1 MKLQHDNEEE
11 YSGLSVR
18 MPVIILGASLAIF
31 FILALVL
38 ATNSKKKP
46 HAQAAYAPVADT
58 AEQPQPEQNV
68 DTLRADDL
76 NFWDMYQ
83 YGEEYDGADPLI
95 PDNTARKDELEQRES
110 DMRKAEE
117 EAAEAAAKAEAENTD
132 PASDGKHT
140 MVTHIDGTM
149 EWLPINSSLKLNT
162 YEDTQFQSQNGILGY
177 YVNGRRVTKTGVDI
191 SQYTTSIDWPQLAR
205 QADFVMIRV
214 GARGYDSGHII
225 ADTKFIENV
234 TGAAKA
240 GIPFGV
246 YFSSQAVNETEA
258 KEEALYVMTQ
268 LAAAQSAIE
277 SLGLSTAQTNNNIG
291 TAGTA
296 ANTGNTSAT
305 GTATTDN
312 GTTVNNGTTATA
324 TGNVP
329 QTVQQKLKSMGLETD
344 PTKFGTT
351 TSVKDTNGNTTT
363 TVVDNKGNTTTT
375 VTDSGGTQTSK
386 KTVNL
391 DPYGNVTTV
400 TTDAD
405 GTEHVVTEKVNEAA
419 VVPDPVNPVKDAN
432 GNTVTAATTTVVT
445 ANPQFKLAYPIAI
458 EMHMISNDVS
468 RIEGIDKTA
477 RTSVLTAFC
486 SQIETGGYNAMV
498 SANKEFLL
506 CQINVAA
513 LSKYEIWMANEGNL
527 PDYPYLMSMWKYNT
541 RGKLINGLSGDYG
554 VSVGFIDY
562 AAR

>member
-1 MKLQHDNEEE
+1 
-11 YSGLSVR
+11 
-18 MPVIILGASLAIF
+18 MPVIILGASLSIF

-38 ATNSKKKP
+38 ATNNSKKKP
-46 HAQAAYAPVADT
+46 HAYTAPAPVEDT
-58 AEQPQPEQNV
+58 SAQAQEGEAV

-83 YGEEYDGADPLI
+83 YGDQPEVIDQIGT
-95 PDNTARKDELEQRES
+95 DNTSRKDELEQRES

-117 EAAEAAAKAEAENTD
+117 EAAEAAAKAAAENAD
-132 PASDGKHT
+132 PATDGKHT
-140 MVTHIDGTM
+140 MVTHIDGTT

-162 YEDTQFQSQNGILGY
+162 YEDTQFQSQNGIMGY

-191 SQYTTSIDWPQLAR
+191 SQYTTSIDWTALSR
-205 QADFVMIRV
+205 QADYVMIRV
-214 GARGYDSGHII
+214 GARGYDTGNII

-234 TGAAKA
+234 TQAAKA

-246 YFSSQAVNETEA
+246 YFSSQAINETEA
-258 KEEALYVMTQ
+258 KEEATYVMTQ
-268 LAAAQSAIE
+268 LAAAQSAIA
-277 SLGLSTAQTNNNIG
+277 SLGLSTAQTNNN
-291 TAGTA
+291 
-296 ANTGNTSAT
+296 TS
-305 GTATTDN
+305 TATNT
-312 GTTVNNGTTATA
+312 GTTANQNTGTNTTANTTTA
-324 TGNVP
+324 TVS
-329 QTVQQKLKSMGLETD
+329 QILQQKLKGMGLETD
-344 PTKFGTT
+344 PTKYGTT
-351 TSVKDTNGNTTT
+351 TSVKDTAGNTTT
-363 TVVDNKGNTTTT
+363 TVVDSKGNTTVT
-375 VTDSGGTQTSK
+375 VNDADGKQISK

-405 GTEHVVTEKVNEAA
+405 GTEHVVTEKVSEAA
-419 VVPDPVNPVKDAN
+419 VVADPNAAN
-432 GNTVTAATTTVVT
+432 TTSTTATTVVT
-445 ANPQFKLAYPIAI
+445 TNPQFKLAYPVAI
-458 EMHMISNDVS
+458 EMHLITNDIS

-486 SQIETGGYNAMV
+486 NMIETGGYNAMV
-498 SANKEFLL
+498 AAGKEFLL
-506 CQINVAA
+506 CQVNLAP

-541 RGKLINGLSGDYG
+541 RGKLITGLSGDYG

>member
-11 YSGLSVR
+11 YSGMSVR

-46 HAQAAYAPVADT
+46 HAQTSYAPVTDT
-58 AEQPQPEQNV
+58 AEQAQPEQEV

-76 NFWDMYQ
+76 DFWDMYQ
-83 YGEEYDGADPLI
+83 YGEEDEGNDPLI

-117 EAAEAAAKAEAENTD
+117 EAAEAAAKAEAENVD
-132 PASDGKHT
+132 PATDGKHT

-191 SQYTTSIDWPQLAR
+191 SQYTTSIDWTQLSR

-214 GARGYDSGHII
+214 GARGYDSGQII

-258 KEEALYVMTQ
+258 KEEALYVMAQ
-268 LAAAQSAIE
+268 LAAAQSTIQ
-277 SLGLSTAQTNNNIG
+277 SLGLSTAQTNTNIG
-291 TAGTA
+291 TTGTGT
-296 ANTGNTSAT
+296 NTGNT
-305 GTATTDN
+305 TA
-312 GTTVNNGTTATA
+312 NGTTATSGTTTTT

-375 VTDSGGTQTSK
+375 VTDSEGNQTSK

-419 VVPDPVNPVKDAN
+419 VVPDPANPAKDAN
-432 GNTVTAATTTVVT
+432 GNTITAATTTTVT

-458 EMHMISNDVS
+458 EMHMISNDIS

-486 SQIETGGYNAMV
+486 NQIETGGYNAMV

-513 LSKYEIWMANEGNL
+513 LSKYEIWMSNEGNL

>member
-1 MKLQHDNEEE
+1 MKLQHDDDEE

-18 MPVIILGASLAIF
+18 MPAIILGASLAIF

-38 ATNSKKKP
+38 ATNKSGKKP
-46 HAQAAYAPVADT
+46 HTYSAVQPDTSADQQT
-58 AEQPQPEQNV
+58 QTTESV

-83 YGEEYDGADPLI
+83 YTDDSDVIDPAGG
-95 PDNTARKDELEQRES
+95 DSSSRKDQLEQRES

-117 EAAEAAAKAEAENTD
+117 EAAEAAAKAAAENVD
-132 PASDGKHT
+132 PATDGKHT
-140 MVTHIDGTM
+140 MVTHIDGTT

-191 SQYTTSIDWPQLAR
+191 SQYTTSIDWTQLSR

-214 GARGYDSGHII
+214 GARGYDTGHII

-246 YFSSQAVNETEA
+246 YFSSQAINENEA
-258 KEEALYVMTQ
+258 REEANYVMAQ
-268 LAAAQSAIE
+268 LAAAQSAVE
-277 SLGLSTAQTNNNIG
+277 SLGLTTSQTNNN
-291 TAGTA
+291 TAGTTT
-296 ANTGNTSAT
+296 NN
-305 GTATTDN
+305 TATN
-312 GTTVNNGTTATA
+312 TTSTTA
-324 TGNVP
+324 VP
-329 QTVQQKLKSMGLETD
+329 QTTQQKLKGMGLETD
-344 PTKFGTT
+344 ATKYGTT
-351 TSVKDTNGNTTT
+351 TSVKDTDGKTTT
-363 TVVDNKGNTTTT
+363 TVVDGKGNTTVT
-375 VTDSGGTQTSK
+375 VTDADGKQLSK

-405 GTEHVVTEKVNEAA
+405 GTEHVVTENIPEAA
-419 VVPDPVNPVKDAN
+419 V
-432 GNTVTAATTTVVT
+432 TTAPGTTTANTNTNTTGTTTTTVT
-445 ANPQFKLAYPIAI
+445 ANPVFKLAYPVAI
-458 EMHMISNDVS
+458 EMHLITNDIS

-506 CQINVAA
+506 CQINVAP
-513 LSKYEIWMANEGNL
+513 LSKYEIWVSNEGNL

-541 RGKLINGLSGDYG
+541 RGKLISGLSGDYG